1 VVIQLKKISKLA
13 NGTLNILVVLSLAM
27 MSILV
32 FGNVVLRY
40 IFNSGITWSEEMSR
54 FLFVWMVFL
63 GAIAALRE
71 NMHLGVDI
79 VINALPRKAKKV
91 VFIISNLLVLY
102 VLWLL
107 LNGSWKMAVLNM
119 NSKAPAT
126 GTPLGL
132 VYGIGVVTSVGMAII
147 VLTNMFQTLLVRN
160 GSLSMISNSDK
171 AIATGTADGYNQKTN
186 VNNSTKLTI

>member
-1 VVIQLKKISKLA
+1 
-13 NGTLNILVVLSLAM
+13 
-27 MSILV
+27 
-32 FGNVVLRY
+32 
-40 IFNSGITWSEEMSR
+40 MSR

-91 VFIISNLLVLY
+91 VFMISNLLVLY

-107 LNGSWKMAVLNM
+107 LNGSWKMTVLNM

-132 VYGIGVVTSVGMAII
+132 VYGIGIVTSVGMAVI
-147 VLTNMFQTLLVRN
+147 VLTNMFRTLLVRN
-160 GSLSMISNSDK
+160 GSLSMISNSDE
-171 AIATGTADGYNQKTN
+171 AIATGTADDCDQETN
-186 VNNSTKLTI
+186 GNNSTKLTI